1 MESNKYKI
9 PDEITK
15 SLFSN
20 EKVKKDDKELKEY
33 LFNNIPKDNC
43 NEALRLTLESFKK
56 EIFDTNMDY
65 KNSIIHGDLSPIMV
79 MSNAIQMFDPEPKIY
94 FILFKPVFDLFQE
107 KLEKNQIT
115 RFTTS
120 IINDFLSKNLTIPLA
135 NFNELFEVLILLK
148 INQDQDIKSAGNP
161 LDKLLKDSLEYY
173 SKNIDSCESIFDNQS
188 FCDKIKEKLSLQQ
201 SIIIVELLVN
211 WIDIICK
218 INKPWVVKFLLDT
231 LPLILKIQNASK
243 NADNCLKIIIKN
255 FEDNFTNYYKENK
268 ELLEKIILIIIKE
281 ASPKANNINIVAW
294 NLLNLFLKKSELHL
308 MIYLSKIKGNIEFMD
323 NTKVNSLNTDSP
335 NNDNKIIRNAATYK
349 EGKTK
354 INNNLPQK
362 EKNSKFGIE
371 KVIGSNSIKNNSIE
385 KKNSKKV
392 KISNARNNGPSFE
405 FKIYNTINSMQT
417 YQGELGYKEGMFS
430 KNDDILE
437 YIPFSLF
444 SNLLLLIT
452 ETYPFDIK
460 NFDVVEKLNNTLQ
473 NIVDKSPNNIRDY
486 GFKVEDITEIILIA
500 IKGPSMKNKE
510 QLLEWCKILYKKFK
524 KGLFPN
530 FNAFI
535 KEYIQSLPDNKNN
548 IFLEMVDFLCNIEMD
563 KELTIIII
571 KNLTEKLMNIPELM
585 NNESMVILIIEKLSK
600 NSSLNLVYEAFSE
613 VLGDNKNY
621 TIISKM
627 VNYLNQYLISDPNG
641 FNFRKSLINKENEKN
656 NELFLKLY
664 KIWSFNPIS
673 LIVFCV
679 ITEHFEL
686 TYNIILNIIKIQ
698 LDNEYY
704 IHLGQLVQLLES
716 DLYDYIRIR
725 LLEPTKNI
733 YLIKALYGILML
745 LPQGQA
751 FNVLSNRMCNVQ
763 ALFEIENGFDNI
775 KEEEN
780 NKEEINRLIE
790 IFLNN
795 QKLKKEAEEKN
806 IKHA

>member
-9 PDEITK
+9 PDDIIDT
-15 SLFSN
+15 LFSN
-20 EKVKKDDKELKEY
+20 EKAKKDHKELTEY
-33 LFNNIPKDNC
+33 LFNNIPKENC
-43 NEALRLTLESFKK
+43 KEALKLTLESFKR
-56 EIFDTNMDY
+56 EIFDTNMDL
-65 KNSIIHGDLSPIMV
+65 KNIIIHGDISPIMS
-79 MSNAIQMFDPEPKIY
+79 MAEAIQMFDPDPKFY
-94 FILFKPVFDLFQE
+94 FILFKPIFDLFKE
-107 KLEKNQIT
+107 KLESKQIT
-115 RFTTS
+115 HFTTT
-120 IINDFLSKNLTIPLA
+120 ITNFIAKNMDIPLA
-135 NFNELFEVLILLK
+135 NFNELFEVSILLK
-148 INQDQDIKSAGNP
+148 INQDQDVKNAGNS
-161 LDKLLKDSLEYY
+161 LDKLLKESLLYY
-173 SKNIDSCESIFDNQS
+173 SNNIEKCESIFDNGA

-201 SIIIVELLVN
+201 SYIIVDLLVN
-211 WIDIICK
+211 WIEIICK
-218 INKPWVVKFLLDT
+218 IKKPWVVRFLLDT

-255 FEDNFTNYYKENK
+255 FEKSFSIYYKDNK
-268 ELLEKIILIIIKE
+268 ELLEKIILITIKE
-281 ASPKANNINIVAW
+281 ASPKANNINMIAW
-294 NLLNLFLKKSELHL
+294 NLLNLFMKKCELHL
-308 MIYLSKIKGNIEFMD
+308 MIYLSRIKGNIDFMESA
-323 NTKVNSLNTDSP
+323 NINSLNTESSI
-335 NNDNKIIRNAATYK
+335 NDNNIIRSAATYK

-354 INNNLPQK
+354 PSINFQQK
-362 EKNSKFGIE
+362 DKNVKFGLE
-371 KVIGSNSIKNNSIE
+371 KAIGTNSTKTNSIE
-385 KKNSKKV
+385 KKNSKKL
-392 KISNARNNGPSFE
+392 KSSNTRNNGPSFE
-405 FKIYNTINSMQT
+405 FKNYNSIQT
-417 YQGELGYKEGMFS
+417 LHGELGYKEGLFS
-430 KNDDILE
+430 KDDDILK

-460 NFDVVEKLNNTLQ
+460 NFEVVENLNNTIK

-486 GFKVEDITEIILIA
+486 GFVVEDITEIILIA
-500 IKGPSMKNKE
+500 IKGPSMRNKE

-524 KGLFPN
+524 KGLFTN

-548 IFLEMVDFLCNIEMD
+548 IFLDMVDFLCNIEMD
-563 KELTIIII
+563 KELIIIII
-571 KNLTEKLMNIPELM
+571 KNLTEKLMSNPELM
-585 NNESMVILIIEKLSK
+585 NNESLVILIIEKLSK
-600 NSSLNLVYEAFSE
+600 NSSLNLVYESFSE

-621 TIISKM
+621 TFISKM

-641 FNFRKSLINKENEKN
+641 FKFRKSLINKENEEN
-656 NELFLKLY
+656 NELFFKLY

-686 TYNIILNIIKIQ
+686 TYNIILNVIKIQ

-763 ALFEIENGFDNI
+763 ALFEIESGFDNI
-775 KEEEN
+775 KEEED
-780 NKEEINRLIE
+780 NKEEINQFIE

-795 QKLKKEAEEKN
+795 QKLKREAEEKN